1 LRFQAS
7 IWLPAFPE
15 AAPPSPDLSKAQ
27 GAIALVFARLV
38 IAARHRLRWR
48 AFPAAMTLLVSSHRE
63 EKIMIKKI
71 LLGLTVVA
79 VACAGA
85 AIAQQS
91 GIKRTPLQKLEFPAG
106 YNTIT
111 AIAEVPAG
119 GAAGR
124 HTHPGAETG
133 YVLEG
138 ELELLID
145 GKPPL
150 KVRAGES
157 YQIPEGAVHDAKA
170 GDKPFKVLG
179 VYVVKEGQPLASPA
193 P

>member
-1 LRFQAS
+1 
-7 IWLPAFPE
+7 
-15 AAPPSPDLSKAQ
+15 
-27 GAIALVFARLV
+27 
-38 IAARHRLRWR
+38 
-48 AFPAAMTLLVSSHRE
+48 
-63 EKIMIKKI
+63 MIKKL
-71 LLGLTVVA
+71 LLGLAVVA
-79 VACAGA
+79 VAGA
-85 AIAQQS
+85 SVAIAQQT
-91 GIKRTPLQKLEFPAG
+91 GIKRTPLQKLDFPAG
-106 YNTIT
+106 YNTVT

-145 GKPPL
+145 GQPPM
-150 KVRAGES
+150 KIKAGES

-179 VYVVKEGQPLASPA
+179 VYVVKAGEPMAKPA

>member
-1 LRFQAS
+1 
-7 IWLPAFPE
+7 
-15 AAPPSPDLSKAQ
+15 
-27 GAIALVFARLV
+27 
-38 IAARHRLRWR
+38 
-48 AFPAAMTLLVSSHRE
+48 
-63 EKIMIKKI
+63 MIKRL

-79 VACAGA
+79 VAGAGI

-106 YNTIT
+106 YNTVT

-145 GKPPL
+145 GQPPM
-150 KVRAGES
+150 KIKAGES

-179 VYVVKEGQPLASPA
+179 VYVVKAGEPLAKPA

>member
-1 LRFQAS
+1 
-7 IWLPAFPE
+7 
-15 AAPPSPDLSKAQ
+15 
-27 GAIALVFARLV
+27 
-38 IAARHRLRWR
+38 
-48 AFPAAMTLLVSSHRE
+48 
-63 EKIMIKKI
+63 MIKKL

-79 VACAGA
+79 VAGA
-85 AIAQQS
+85 SVAIAQQT
-91 GIKRTPLQKLEFPAG
+91 GIKRTPLQKLDFPAG

-145 GKPPL
+145 GQPPM
-150 KVRAGES
+150 KIKAGES
-157 YQIPEGAVHDAKA
+157 YQIPEGAIHDAKA

-179 VYVVKEGQPLASPA
+179 VYVVKAGEPLAKPA

>member
-1 LRFQAS
+1 
-7 IWLPAFPE
+7 
-15 AAPPSPDLSKAQ
+15 
-27 GAIALVFARLV
+27 
-38 IAARHRLRWR
+38 
-48 AFPAAMTLLVSSHRE
+48 
-63 EKIMIKKI
+63 MIKKL

-79 VACAGA
+79 VAGAGV
-85 AIAQQS
+85 AIAQQT
-91 GIKRTPLQKLEFPAG
+91 GIKRTPLQKLDFPAG
-106 YNTIT
+106 YNTVT

-145 GKPPL
+145 GQPPM
-150 KVRAGES
+150 KIKAGES

-179 VYVVKEGQPLASPA
+179 VYVVKAGEPLAKPA

>member
-1 LRFQAS
+1 
-7 IWLPAFPE
+7 
-15 AAPPSPDLSKAQ
+15 
-27 GAIALVFARLV
+27 
-38 IAARHRLRWR
+38 
-48 AFPAAMTLLVSSHRE
+48 MN
-63 EKIMIKKI
+63 KKI
-71 LLGLTVVA
+71 ILGLA
-79 VACAGA
+79 VTAFAFTGI

-91 GIKRTPLQKLEFPAG
+91 GIKRTPLQKVDFPAG
-106 YNTIT
+106 YNTVT
-111 AIAEVPAG
+111 AIAEIPAG

-145 GKPPL
+145 GQPPKKL
-150 KVRAGES
+150 KAGDS

-170 GDKPFKVLG
+170 SGDKPMKVLG
-179 VYVVKEGQPLASPA
+179 VYVIKAGEPLAKPA

>member
-1 LRFQAS
+1 MF
-7 IWLPAFPE
+7 
-15 AAPPSPDLSKAQ
+15 
-27 GAIALVFARLV
+27 
-38 IAARHRLRWR
+38 
-48 AFPAAMTLLVSSHRE
+48 
-63 EKIMIKKI
+63 KKL

-79 VACAGA
+79 VAGAGV
-85 AIAQQS
+85 AIAQQT
-91 GIKRTPLQKLEFPAG
+91 GIKRTPLQKLDFPAG
-106 YNTIT
+106 YNTVT

-145 GKPPL
+145 GQPPM
-150 KVRAGES
+150 KIKAGES
-157 YQIPEGAVHDAKA
+157 YQIPEGAIHDAKA

-179 VYVVKEGQPLASPA
+179 VYVVKAGEPLAKPA

>member
-1 LRFQAS
+1 
-7 IWLPAFPE
+7 
-15 AAPPSPDLSKAQ
+15 
-27 GAIALVFARLV
+27 
-38 IAARHRLRWR
+38 
-48 AFPAAMTLLVSSHRE
+48 
-63 EKIMIKKI
+63 MIKKL

-79 VACAGA
+79 VAGAGV
-85 AIAQQS
+85 AIAQQT
-91 GIKRTPLQKLEFPAG
+91 GIKRTPLQKLDFPAG
-106 YNTIT
+106 YNTVT

-138 ELELLID
+138 ELELVID
-145 GKPPL
+145 GQPPM
-150 KVRAGES
+150 KIKAGES

-179 VYVVKEGQPLASPA
+179 VYVVKAGEPLAKPA

>member
-1 LRFQAS
+1 
-7 IWLPAFPE
+7 
-15 AAPPSPDLSKAQ
+15 
-27 GAIALVFARLV
+27 
-38 IAARHRLRWR
+38 
-48 AFPAAMTLLVSSHRE
+48 
-63 EKIMIKKI
+63 MIKKL

-79 VACAGA
+79 IAGA
-85 AIAQQS
+85 GVAIAQQT
-91 GIKRTPLQKLEFPAG
+91 GIKRTPLQKLDFPAG
-106 YNTIT
+106 YNTVT

-138 ELELLID
+138 ELELIID
-145 GKPPL
+145 GQPPL
-150 KVRAGES
+150 KIKAGES
-157 YQIPEGAVHDAKA
+157 YQIPEGAIHDAKA

-179 VYVVKEGQPLASPA
+179 VYVVKAGEPLAKPA

>member
-1 LRFQAS
+1 
-7 IWLPAFPE
+7 
-15 AAPPSPDLSKAQ
+15 
-27 GAIALVFARLV
+27 
-38 IAARHRLRWR
+38 
-48 AFPAAMTLLVSSHRE
+48 
-63 EKIMIKKI
+63 MIKKL

-79 VACAGA
+79 IAGA
-85 AIAQQS
+85 GVAIAQQT
-91 GIKRTPLQKLEFPAG
+91 GIKRTPLQKLDFPAG
-106 YNTIT
+106 YNTVT

-119 GAAGR
+119 AAAGR

-150 KVRAGES
+150 KLKAGEA

-170 GDKPFKVLG
+170 GHKPFKGLG
-179 VYVVKEGQPLASPA
+179 VYGV
-193 P
+193 

>member
-1 LRFQAS
+1 MF
-7 IWLPAFPE
+7 
-15 AAPPSPDLSKAQ
+15 
-27 GAIALVFARLV
+27 
-38 IAARHRLRWR
+38 
-48 AFPAAMTLLVSSHRE
+48 
-63 EKIMIKKI
+63 KKL

-79 VACAGA
+79 VAGAGV
-85 AIAQQS
+85 AIAQQT
-91 GIKRTPLQKLEFPAG
+91 GIKRTPLQKLDFPAG
-106 YNTIT
+106 YNTVT

-138 ELELLID
+138 ELELVID
-145 GKPPL
+145 GQPPM
-150 KVRAGES
+150 KIKAGES

-179 VYVVKEGQPLASPA
+179 VYVVKAGEPLAKPA

>member
-1 LRFQAS
+1 
-7 IWLPAFPE
+7 
-15 AAPPSPDLSKAQ
+15 
-27 GAIALVFARLV
+27 
-38 IAARHRLRWR
+38 
-48 AFPAAMTLLVSSHRE
+48 
-63 EKIMIKKI
+63 MIKKL
-71 LLGLTVVA
+71 LLGLAVVA
-79 VACAGA
+79 VAGAGIA
-85 AIAQQS
+85 VAQQT
-91 GIKRTPLQKLEFPAG
+91 GIKRTPLQKLDFPAG
-106 YNTIT
+106 YNTVT

-145 GKPPL
+145 GQPPM
-150 KVRAGES
+150 KIKAGES
-157 YQIPEGAVHDAKA
+157 YQILEGAVHDAKA

-179 VYVVKEGQPLASPA
+179 VYVVKAGEPLAKPA